1 MEKGLRQ
8 VDSDCIKICLF
19 GPESSGKSTLSR
31 KLSAH
36 YNAPLVPEYAREY
49 LQNLWDTEQKIC
61 RPKDVLPIARGQMK
75 LENEMAKNA
84 NNILFC
90 DTNVLEIKAYSE
102 VYYNGVVPE
111 ILNKIL
117 LENVYDLYL
126 LTYIDIP
133 WVPDDLRDK
142 PHQREEMFLSFKN
155 SLEKHNYPYVIIEGD
170 ATNRFKK
177 AVKAID
183 ELIASKSEYFR

>member
-75 LENEMAKNA
+75 LENEAA
-84 NNILFC
+84 TAAGNIIIC
-90 DTNVLEIKAYSE
+90 DTDLLTTKVYSE
-102 VYYNGVVPE
+102 AYYKGWCPE
-111 ILNKIL
+111 L
-117 LENVYDLYL
+117 LHKMAIENQYDLYL
-126 LTYIDIP
+126 LTYIDTP
-133 WVPDDLRDK
+133 WAEDDLRDR
-142 PHQREEMFLSFKN
+142 PERREEMFVHFKN
-155 SLEKHNYPYVIIEGD
+155 ALEKYNRPYLLVKGAVSERMEL
-170 ATNRFKK
+170 ATASINT
-177 AVKAID
+177 
-183 ELIASKSEYFR
+183 LIM